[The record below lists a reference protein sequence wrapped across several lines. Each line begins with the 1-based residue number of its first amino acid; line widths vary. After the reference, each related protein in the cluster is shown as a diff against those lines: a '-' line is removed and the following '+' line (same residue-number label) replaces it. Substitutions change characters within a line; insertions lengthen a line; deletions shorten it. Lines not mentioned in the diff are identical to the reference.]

1 MELQVMRNLT
11 INLLALVF
19 ITLAL
24 LFTIPSAIAS
34 CVGYGLSALRWIF
47 NKITA
52 HVLKF
57 VFAITGLSGSL
68 SVMAGETSAD
78 AVMDLTS
85 ILLPFILKA
94 AAANPIIATVLAV
107 FAMAQPLIGYI
118 ANKTNNPKVN
128 KVAIFGNKVLQT
140 MTFNSSKNQP
150 DVLSWKEMAT
160 TKPKRWADKI
170 RDKVI
175 SNVIGQ

>member
-1 MELQVMRNLT
+1 MRNLT

-24 LFTIPSAIAS
+24 LFTITSAIAE
-34 CVGYGLSALRWIF
+34 CVGYAASGLRWVF

-52 HVLKF
+52 QALKF
-57 VFAITGLSGSL
+57 VFAIAGLSGAL
-68 SVMAGETSAD
+68 TVMAAESGTGAG
-78 AVMDLTS
+78 MDLTS

-94 AAANPIIATVLAV
+94 AAANPIVATALAI
-107 FAMAQPLIGYI
+107 FAMAQPIIGYI
-118 ANKTNNPKVN
+118 ANKTNNPKMN

-160 TKPKRWADKI
+160 TKPKHWADKI
-170 RDKVI
+170 QDKVI
-175 SNVIGQ
+175 TNVIGL